1 MQVGGACYKMRA
13 GRSGHWYIIYQPPP
27 SIDEMDVDVILSP
40 QKEDKVSED
49 EADAPSAPPLY
60 PQLPPIDSA
69 LQEPA
74 TPTQTP
80 RSKSDINLQRVC
92 A

>member
-1 MQVGGACYKMRA
+1 MRA
-13 GRSGHWYIIYQPPP
+13 GRSGHWYIIHQPPP
-27 SIDEMDVDVILSP
+27 SPPPSLDEMDVDVILGP
-40 QKEDKVSED
+40 QKDDKVSED